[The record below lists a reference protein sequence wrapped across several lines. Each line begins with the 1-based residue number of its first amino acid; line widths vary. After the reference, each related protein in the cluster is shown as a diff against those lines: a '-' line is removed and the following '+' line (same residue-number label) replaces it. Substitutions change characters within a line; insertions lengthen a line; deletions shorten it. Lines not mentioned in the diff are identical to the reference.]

1 MVCVLVAGQRGILR
15 AIRKTRSLGFD
26 VGCQVCGIELGQAQS
41 GHVHTPV
48 LRSGC
53 KRHRVL
59 LRLHRCGGPDKA
71 WQPSAFA
78 ALRDAAQIGRS
89 VAAASEETSLRPW
102 PTVNTL
108 RPCDCKPEMLTD
120 SLKAQDQLSALRR
133 NINMASTRFL
143 TLAFRLMPVM

>member
-1 MVCVLVAGQRGILR
+1 MTSKDRDIHRDGVMCDREREVLVYQPPSPDSDEVRLVAL
-15 AIRKTRSLGFD
+15 
-26 VGCQVCGIELGQAQS
+26 
-41 GHVHTPV
+41 
-48 LRSGC
+48 
-53 KRHRVL
+53 HRVL
-59 LRLHRCGGPDKA
+59 QDRTLQEGCHLVCP
-71 WQPSAFA
+71 
-78 ALRDAAQIGRS
+78 AAQIGRS

-120 SLKAQDQLSALRR
+120 SLKAQDQLSAFRR